1 MGHKDKG
8 CAGLGHHFLEEQPL
22 PAKERERELV
32 MGQRQTSSNTSV
44 HISVTTSPPTP
55 NHKAH
60 LRSNESSLYPSL
72 DIFKASQFYFLSSR
86 GENAESWL
94 LLQSN
99 LPLFLRRFN
108 LSQKKS
114 SACGLVG
121 AWPC

>member
-8 CAGLGHHFLEEQPL
+8 CAGLGLRFLEEQPL

-32 MGQRQTSSNTSV
+32 MGERQISSNTSV
-44 HISVTTSPPTP
+44 HISVTASPPTL

-60 LRSNESSLYPSL
+60 LRFNERSLHPSL
-72 DIFKASQFYFLSSR
+72 NIFKAFQFYFLSST

-99 LPLFLRRFN
+99 L
-108 LSQKKS
+108 LSS
-114 SACGLVG
+114 SEDST
-121 AWPC
+121 